1 MDVYDARDVFTSKKE
16 MPLYPADE
24 LKKNDLVLLESKIM
38 HYRVKNADN
47 KWTSQHVQMEM
58 VVISLLSTADTGDE
72 DVNVKSDELNGV

>member
-1 MDVYDARDVFTSKKE
+1 
-16 MPLYPADE
+16 
-24 LKKNDLVLLESKIM
+24 M

-58 VVISLLSTADTGDE
+58 VAISLLSTADTGDE